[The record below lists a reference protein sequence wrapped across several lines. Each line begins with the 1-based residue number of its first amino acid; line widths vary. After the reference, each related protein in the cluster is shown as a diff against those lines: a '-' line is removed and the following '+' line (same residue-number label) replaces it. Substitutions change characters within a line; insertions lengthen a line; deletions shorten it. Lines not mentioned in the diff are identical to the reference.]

1 MKIISTESNRVDTLI
16 ITVGTRQ
23 IGWRS
28 KDGIIRSFG
37 ADGNIGYPLH
47 VNQLYQEL
55 GIERGIYKDGDK
67 TYPWSG
73 KDLGKRYYEY
83 CKEWLG
89 GDFNQVELLLDKTV
103 IEAGIKQ
110 GLKHIILW
118 VTDQPEA
125 VSWSYRRLDTL
136 WIAELMAGKIKSLFP
151 DVRVDIHAPKIN
163 ANDSDAIRQEL
174 EQLVLKEAVNAFYPI
189 KNEQF
194 VLWIQTKGC
203 TPVIASNVEICAA
216 ALVRQY
222 QVFNASPDEP
232 PEFFTKL
239 ENGLLTANH
248 SQSFKLISMAEYFWS
263 LERLRIKSAWER
275 GDFSEAQIWL
285 VVHQHRHPVLY
296 KLAGFLAKYSNWE
309 SNDDFFRKLVK
320 WLDNDDVIKVIDSAQ
335 IEIWKTQLQKMQ
347 DDKIINLWESAIILE
362 LSLKRENYTTAFIQ
376 FVQLLEKLLYIKS
389 TAQDW
394 IAKGWIVNRRN
405 DEPTLDELIKGWCL
419 YKNLNRDNKWSKLV
433 FNIKKKRNKII
444 HESESITLKNIS
456 YIWANNDFPVKMP
469 ETPEIINNLMIDVFK
484 EIITPPNFDQLLMR
498 SLYQWGLNHLKDAI

>member
-1 MKIISTESNRVDTLI
+1 MTTTNYVSTLI

-23 IGWRS
+23 IGWRC

-37 ADGNIGYPLH
+37 ADGNIGYPPH
-47 VNQLYQEL
+47 VPQLYQEL
-55 GIERGIYKDGDK
+55 GIERGIHQEGDK

-73 KDLGKRYYEY
+73 KDLGQRYYEY
-83 CKEWLG
+83 CKEWLD

-118 VTDQPEA
+118 GTDQPET
-125 VSWSYRRLDTL
+125 VSWAFRRLDTL

-151 DVRVDIHAPKIN
+151 DIRVDIHAPKIN

-239 ENGLLTANH
+239 ENGLVTANH

-275 GDFSEAQIWL
+275 GDFSEAQVWL
-285 VVHQHRHPVLY
+285 AVHQHRHPVLY
-296 KLAGFLAKYSNWE
+296 KLAGFLARYSNWE
-309 SNDDFFRKLVK
+309 SNGDFFRKLGE
-320 WLDNDDVIKVIDSAQ
+320 WLGSNDISDIVDSEQ
-335 IEIWKTQLQKMQ
+335 IQTWKSQLQKMQ
-347 DDKIINLWESAIILE
+347 VDKIIKLWESTIIIE
-362 LSLKRENYTTAFIQ
+362 LSLYRENYTAAFIQ
-376 FVQLLEKLLYIKS
+376 FIQLLERLLYVQS
-389 TAQDW
+389 ESQNW
-394 IAKGWIVNRRN
+394 IAKGWMLNKNN
-405 DEPTLDELIKGWCL
+405 DPSLVELMQGWCQS
-419 YKNLNRDNKWSKLV
+419 KKFNQNSKWSKLL
-433 FNIKKKRNKII
+433 NEIRQNRNQII
-444 HESESITLKNIS
+444 HQGESITLRKIRS
-456 YIWANNDFPVKMP
+456 IWANNDFPVTFP